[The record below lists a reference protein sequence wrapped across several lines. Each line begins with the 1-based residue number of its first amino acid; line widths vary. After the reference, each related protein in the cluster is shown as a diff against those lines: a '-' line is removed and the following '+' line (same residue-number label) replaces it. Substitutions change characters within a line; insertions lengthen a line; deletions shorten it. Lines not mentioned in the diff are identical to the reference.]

1 MDETTETTATETA
14 ETPAAEPAASAATPA
29 PEAAPA
35 GGLDGEAAPEK
46 PEAAPLV
53 DEWKG
58 APEGDYTNEGIQ
70 LPEGYELDE
79 TTLGGLAKVCGEM
92 GLSQKAFSTIVTQM
106 TPVLAQAQEAQ
117 LEQFRQQNLQAF
129 AKDPQLG
136 GANLKQTMA
145 TANAAYKQYTTPA
158 LRELLAGSG
167 LNTHPDMIRLFH
179 TLGKSL
185 SDDAVVRG
193 RPSGN
198 RNPLAGFYDNSNM
211 N

>member
-46 PEAAPLV
+46 PEAAPPV

-158 LRELLAGSG
+158 LRELLASSG